1 MSQSTKKKWP
11 RRYKFLVGA
20 PLAVMAYQGYQYYI
34 QPSFEEKVRLVF
46 PDYKQKGGVV
56 KVLSEN
62 QIQYL
67 LRKCSEEGKTLAPL
81 ELSKTVQAD
90 VYYDASEMNK
100 VLKLCKKNQYVKVQP
115 GITLLDLGNTISKE
129 LARWNRKYSNLGQS
143 KTFYSCYH
151 A

>member
-1 MSQSTKKKWP
+1 M
-11 RRYKFLVGA
+11 
-20 PLAVMAYQGYQYYI
+20 
-34 QPSFEEKVRLVF
+34 
-46 PDYKQKGGVV
+46 V

-115 GITLLDLGNTISKE
+115 GITLLELGNAISKE
-129 LARWNRKYSNLGQS
+129 LPSPSVPLTYPSALTIKNSSL
-143 KTFYSCYH
+143 
-151 A
+151 